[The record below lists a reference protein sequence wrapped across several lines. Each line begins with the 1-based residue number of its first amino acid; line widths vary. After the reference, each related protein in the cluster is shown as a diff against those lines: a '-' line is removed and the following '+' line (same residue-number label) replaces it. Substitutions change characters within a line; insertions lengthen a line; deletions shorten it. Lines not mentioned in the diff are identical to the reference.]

1 VHFLFTYR
9 WFFVCGV
16 ITFCLSTAS
25 YVKKAIAPNN
35 ALSIWFK
42 QNDPALVAYNQF
54 QDDFGND
61 RIITIAFKEKGGIL
75 QLQVLKQL
83 QRFSLRLSN
92 VQGVKEVSSLLT
104 TKDFRR
110 VRDGA
115 DIKIKW
121 TTYFEDGVHFG
132 ISPDV
137 QKELLASPMMV
148 NRFIN
153 AKGDVAMVVLQLDSL
168 TVVEDNMKVIMS
180 DIEEAASP
188 YPGKENIHIGGTDV
202 INEGL
207 NKLSERDFGLFT
219 GLAFLLM
226 FLITGIVYRN
236 LLYLLLVLLISVSTV
251 WISLAVH
258 GMLGYRIHIFS
269 IVAPPLV
276 ITLSIIGVLHI
287 VNAFEN
293 ALQQNEASRSPLL
306 LAKEALLTVFKPALY
321 ATLTTAIGFA
331 SLLTSPT
338 AALKEFGIL
347 SCIGVLLSFLF
358 SFLFS
363 SLILPMHQHSHNAG
377 KKHAS
382 YGLGVFSRHIL
393 KHAFFYTCFCFI
405 IVVLCMGGINQIK
418 NDMDP
423 IGYFPKQNSV
433 VKDHEFLLKNWGAY
447 FPIDMVLKLDDTV
460 SLEDS
465 RVTEAI
471 LNFDQEIVS
480 NPIVKNSF
488 AFTTIMQRHAQ
499 VAFKKPLQDL
509 VKDPLLSYLYV
520 HPYLQ
525 QLKKNPSGLVTP
537 DLRNVRI
544 TFTGPLLSIRT
555 LEKNLTLIDN
565 AAKRHF
571 QGLGHLTVAGYPSLY
586 IKIMN
591 YAFDSMRSSMYSCF
605 LLIALA
611 MLLMLRRI
619 RTTLIVLV
627 PNIFP
632 LVFLLGFL
640 GWSGI
645 NLDLATCT
653 VTAIVMGIVI
663 DDTIYFIHYYSK
675 LRRLGMGV
683 AESIQQ
689 THLAVGKVILLSSI
703 VLVAGFSVMLLASLK
718 TVVYFGLLAIVSVI
732 AALLS
737 DLVILPLLLWH
748 ADTSKPHDDYHD
760 KQKRKSSVK
769 SE

>member
-1 VHFLFTYR
+1 VHSLFTYR
-9 WFFVCGV
+9 WLFFLG
-16 ITFCLSTAS
+16 IIIFCLSTAS
-25 YVKKAIAPNN
+25 YVKKGVTPNN

-42 QNDPALVAYNQF
+42 QDDPALLAYNQF
-54 QDDFGND
+54 QNDFGND
-61 RIITIAFKEKGGIL
+61 RNITLAFKEEGGIL
-75 QLQVLKQL
+75 QPWVLKEL
-83 QRFSLRLSN
+83 QQFSVRLAN
-92 VQGVKEVSSLLT
+92 VRGVKKVASLLT
-104 TKDFRR
+104 AKDFRR
-110 VRDGA
+110 IKDGA
-115 DIKIKW
+115 GIKVKW
-121 TTYFEDGVHFG
+121 TSYFNDSVNSG
-132 ISPDV
+132 ITTKV
-137 QKELLASPMMV
+137 QNELLTSPMMI

-153 AKGDVAMVVLQLDSL
+153 AKGDVAMIVLQLDSL
-168 TVVEDNMKVIMS
+168 PVVEDSMKVILS
-180 DIEEAASP
+180 AIEEAASG
-188 YPGKENIHIGGTDV
+188 YPGKDNIHIGGTDV

-226 FLITGIVYRN
+226 FLITGFVYRN
-236 LLYLLLVLLISVSTV
+236 WLYLLLVFLISVSTV
-251 WISLAVH
+251 WATLAIY

-293 ALQQNEASRSPLL
+293 GLQQNKAGCSTFL

-363 SLILPMHQHSHNAG
+363 SLILPLHQNSRNAG
-377 KKHAS
+377 KQHAG

-393 KHAFFYTCFCFI
+393 KYAFIYTGFCFA
-405 IVVLCMGGINQIK
+405 IVVLCMGGIKQIK

-471 LNFDQEIVS
+471 LNFDYEIVS

-499 VAFKKPLQDL
+499 VAFKKPLREL
-509 VKDPLLSYLYV
+509 INDPLLSYLYV

-525 QLKKNPSGLVTP
+525 HLKKNPSGLVTP

-555 LEKNLTLIDN
+555 LEKNLALIDD

-571 QGLGHLTVAGYPSLY
+571 QGLGHLTVSGYPSLY

-605 LLIALA
+605 VLIALA
-611 MLLMLRRI
+611 MLLMLRRV
-619 RTTLIVLV
+619 RTTIIVLV

-663 DDTIYFIHYYSK
+663 DDTIYFMHYYSK
-675 LRRLGMGV
+675 LRRMGMGV

-732 AALLS
+732 AALLG

-748 ADTSKPHDDYHD
+748 ADKTKPHADYNA
-760 KQKRKSSVK
+760 K
-769 SE
+769 